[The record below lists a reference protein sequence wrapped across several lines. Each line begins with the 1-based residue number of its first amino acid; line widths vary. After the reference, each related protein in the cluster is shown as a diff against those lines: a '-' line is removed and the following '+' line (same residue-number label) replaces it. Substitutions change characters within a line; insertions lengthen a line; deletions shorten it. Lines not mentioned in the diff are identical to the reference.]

1 MRRWPLGSTML
12 AVAVGLAA
20 CAESSADVRG
30 GELKFDPTPPVADE
44 PNACPVK
51 DEADAG
57 SGAKW
62 SDLYRDLFG
71 PTGAAK
77 CADPSCHGTAGTTAS
92 RVGILCAD
100 QAGCRES
107 LLDKGWI
114 QDPGDFTA
122 PESSGFYTVLRRCD
136 ANNETV
142 GTMPLRPASYHFSPA
157 SLARV
162 ATWLRNGAPND

>member
-1 MRRWPLGSTML
+1 MPAL
-12 AVAVGLAA
+12 ALAA
-20 CAESSADVRG
+20 CADASGEVRG
-30 GELKFDPTPPVADE
+30 GEPKFDSAPPQVVE

-51 DEADAG
+51 DEPDAG
-57 SGAKW
+57 SGSKW

-77 CADPSCHGTAGTTAS
+77 CADPSCHGSPTTGAA
-92 RVGILCAD
+92 RVGILCVD
-100 QAGCRES
+100 QVGCRQS

-114 QDPGDFTA
+114 QPPADFEA
-122 PESSGFYTVLRRCD
+122 PEASGFYTILRRCD
-136 ANNETV
+136 AQNQTL
-142 GTMPLRPASYHFSPA
+142 GTMPQKPSSYHFSPA